1 MDSKREN
8 IQFGESLL
16 EGKTDEFKTEAII
29 RFTEFDRLMTLTN
42 PDGNYHTLGYPVI
55 VASLEGEYHYRQI
68 QVQNKA
74 AEAKQMMSQ
83 LNSVI
88 GSL

>member
-1 MDSKREN
+1 MDSKRKN

-29 RFTEFDRLMTLTN
+29 RFTEFDRLMNLTN

-55 VASLEGEYHYRQI
+55 VATLEGEYYYRQI
-68 QVQNKA
+68 QAQNKA
-74 AEAKQMMSQ
+74 AEAKQMMSK
-83 LNSVI
+83 LNSVMA
-88 GSL
+88 GL